1 MRAPGRPDVRPA
13 GPARRVRGAGSY
25 CVIMDSSPRVRRVG
39 KALVVTVI
47 ATAISHLLLSDGLSL
62 SLWSQASANMG
73 ETAASTGDQ
82 AFTAAVVNTVLA
94 MPLVLW
100 IGMRLLRERRVYPMV
115 LVGAVGWFIT
125 VGHGIDLIDDGIG
138 ALLPLWSLAAFAAV
152 TCLSSL
158 ALTPHPRTNR

>member
-1 MRAPGRPDVRPA
+1 M
-13 GPARRVRGAGSY
+13 
-25 CVIMDSSPRVRRVG
+25 G
-39 KALVVTVI
+39 KALAVTVV

-73 ETAASTGDQ
+73 EAPASTGDQ
-82 AFTAAVVNTVLA
+82 AFTAAILNTVLA

-125 VGHGIDLIDDGIG
+125 VGHGIDLIDDRIG
-138 ALLPLWSLAAFAAV
+138 TLLPLWSLAAFAAI

-158 ALTPHPRTNR
+158 VLTPHPRTDR